1 MTEEDPVEIFVE
13 GDSIILKKYN
23 ADYDMD
29 QLINNLEKKIRL
41 CDTMIS
47 AKKLNKLLE
56 KVKEMR
62 RILREN

>member
-1 MTEEDPVEIFVE
+1 
-13 GDSIILKKYN
+13 
-23 ADYDMD
+23 MD